1 MHFCILGPLHRAIA
15 SEDISPYGEVYLY
28 NTIAKS
34 NPVSKVLIGSVCL
47 IINTLFY
54 IKSVTEQQKFVAEYS
69 RCSHPEE
76 RIFLSLET
84 YDCVKYSYFS
94 LLNSF

>member
-1 MHFCILGPLHRAIA
+1 MHFCILGPLHRAVA

-34 NPVSKVLIGSVCL
+34 NLVSKVLIGSVCL

-54 IKSVTEQQKFVAEYS
+54 IKSVTGLNILDVHIQKKEYF
-69 RCSHPEE
+69 E
-76 RIFLSLET
+76 
-84 YDCVKYSYFS
+84 V
-94 LLNSF
+94 